1 MAYDGTNAKWHWHI
15 NSSHRLSDRSLL
27 GLTGLCFWLLEG
39 AIGGNA
45 AATYHIT
52 HVVYLQAQWNE
63 QRGSLVEN
71 WFVSTRILGKTPLLW
86 NSSTEN
92 FL

>member
-1 MAYDGTNAKWHWHI
+1 MQD
-15 NSSHRLSDRSLL
+15 SHEALRSLSGSLL

-71 WFVSTRILGKTPLLW
+71 
-86 NSSTEN
+86 
-92 FL
+92 